1 MCCSTVGIVYIPE
14 QGDVI
19 MNTIGKT
26 HIRADVYAAYL
37 YRLHKL
43 GVRLEPKLNQFMLDH
58 LDAPQLVELVDHI

>member
-1 MCCSTVGIVYIPE
+1 
-14 QGDVI
+14 

-58 LDAPQLVELVDHI
+58 LDTPQLVELVDHI